1 MARGLTPSPQST
13 GHTGLLTLDE
23 AAVRLGMSTRLLRD
37 HLKAGNISYVN
48 VGLGEHRPAYRF
60 RPADLAAFEFERVRR
75 CEKQSGVS
83 TAEPTPRRGPTISLS
98 PVIDFAARRASRPA
112 AKPSNGSPDSGPRR
126 RPKSRN

>member
-75 CEKQSGVS
+75 CEK
-83 TAEPTPRRGPTISLS
+83 
-98 PVIDFAARRASRPA
+98 
-112 AKPSNGSPDSGPRR
+112 KH
-126 RPKSRN
+126 